1 MKALESSKPQ
11 TETIVN
17 RIMHTLLR
25 VGSRRLNPLIL
36 KYGGSRRLPMISVIQ
51 HRGRRS
57 GRSYN
62 SPLAARPT
70 ANGFVIPLTFGE
82 QADWIRNVLAAGGC
96 TIRWKGGTYTVIEP
110 EIVDWAT
117 VRASFY
123 PAERVLV
130 PLIGIRR
137 FVRLRNAPSNA
148 SNSI

>member
-11 TETIVN
+11 NNTLVN
-17 RIMHTLLR
+17 RIMHTLLH
-25 VGSRRLNPLIL
+25 VGSQRFNPFIL

-51 HRGRRS
+51 HKGRRS
-57 GRSYN
+57 GRSF
-62 SPLAARPT
+62 STPLAARPT

-82 QADWIRNVLAAGGC
+82 QADWIRNVQAAGGC
-96 TIRWKGGTYTVIEP
+96 TIRWKGTTYTVIEP
-110 EIVDWAT
+110 EIVDWAE

-137 FVRLRNAPSNA
+137 FVRLRHTPASA
-148 SNSI
+148 SNPI